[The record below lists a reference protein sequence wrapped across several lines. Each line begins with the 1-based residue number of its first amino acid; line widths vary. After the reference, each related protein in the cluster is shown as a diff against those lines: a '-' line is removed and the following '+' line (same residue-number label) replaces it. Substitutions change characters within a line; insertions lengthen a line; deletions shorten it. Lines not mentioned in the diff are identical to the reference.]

1 MPPTLT
7 LTIENEASL
16 PDGGP
21 LSVSVQGK
29 RGIDIGRDQYL
40 DWTLPDPTRTISSKH
55 CEVRWRDGAYWLHDI
70 STNGTF
76 LYGGDGRLKE
86 PHRLRNGDRF
96 AIGHYIIVAAVEDD
110 GGSALESPR
119 SATAAPNYDEIW
131 NPVGDAA
138 PPIDPKLLK
147 AARDLQPVKPDFLQ
161 WAVDVPSTYNNP
173 TPSRPPASTD
183 DMTWARGASKP
194 PPPEPEVAPMP
205 TPRRPVWVAEQPNG
219 PWAAPVAGPSP
230 VASDRHGA
238 ERTAPPS
245 REPSKV
251 TPTGYAGSMDEFV
264 RLVARGAGLPEDALA
279 ARNPAELAGEIGE
292 LIRLLTENTRQL
304 LEGRQQA
311 KRLTRSTSQT
321 TIQALNNNPLKFA
334 PTAEDALRIMFG
346 PPTRSYLDA
355 RRAFTQSFDDL
366 KSHQVRMLSAMQHAL
381 RELLAE
387 IDPDVIDK
395 ASKNDRSFAN
405 ILGSRRARLWDIYST
420 RWRALTQGNEA
431 GMLNAFMNYFAEYYD
446 TDVKDRR

>member
-1 MPPTLT
+1 
-7 LTIENEASL
+7 
-16 PDGGP
+16 
-21 LSVSVQGK
+21 
-29 RGIDIGRDQYL
+29 
-40 DWTLPDPTRTISSKH
+40 
-55 CEVRWRDGAYWLHDI
+55 
-70 STNGTF
+70 
-76 LYGGDGRLKE
+76 
-86 PHRLRNGDRF
+86 
-96 AIGHYIIVAAVEDD
+96 
-110 GGSALESPR
+110 
-119 SATAAPNYDEIW
+119 
-131 NPVGDAA
+131 
-138 PPIDPKLLK
+138 
-147 AARDLQPVKPDFLQ
+147 
-161 WAVDVPSTYNNP
+161 
-173 TPSRPPASTD
+173 
-183 DMTWARGASKP
+183 
-194 PPPEPEVAPMP
+194 
-205 TPRRPVWVAEQPNG
+205 
-219 PWAAPVAGPSP
+219 
-230 VASDRHGA
+230 
-238 ERTAPPS
+238 
-245 REPSKV
+245 
-251 TPTGYAGSMDEFV
+251 MDEFV